1 MSTPSDQ
8 ELLAY
13 ADELLPVEASAAIEQ
28 NLREEAALRQ
38 RLDQLLQARDQGN
51 LSIGD
56 EWRLHRLSCPSLT
69 ELGLFLVRANP
80 PQLDEYIAFHVQ
92 TVGCVFCLAQLEE
105 MQASL
110 AADPD
115 DAARQH
121 RRETLYASSAGL
133 LKRRAE

>member
-1 MSTPSDQ
+1 M
-8 ELLAY
+8 A
-13 ADELLPVEASAAIEQ
+13 VAS
-28 NLREEAALRQ
+28 
-38 RLDQLLQARDQGN
+38 
-51 LSIGD
+51 
-56 EWRLHRLSCPSLT
+56 T
-69 ELGLFLVRANP
+69 ELPQSNRIGAVPRARQP

-115 DAARQH
+115 DAARQQ